1 MEPAVGQSQPAAYKP
16 GMPDRRRRKPDAW
29 ARVFRYL
36 TVLVYPLLII
46 YFLVIVSLG
55 DSLQRSKVTQNIDA
69 VSTEAVRS
77 GGGHAILPIMVAGV
91 AVGAIGLI
99 LSFKRAR
106 RRSDYNYQTQLFLTL
121 LSAGGLVVYFLFR

>member
-1 MEPAVGQSQPAAYKP
+1 MEPAAGQSQPTSYKP
-16 GMPDRRRRKPDAW
+16 GMPDRRRRKPDVW

-36 TVLVYPLLII
+36 TVLVYPLMII
-46 YFLVIVSLG
+46 YFLIIVSLG
-55 DSLQRSKVTQNIDA
+55 DSLQRSKVTENGA
-69 VSTEAVRS
+69 PVSTEAVRS
-77 GGGHAILPIMVAGV
+77 GEGHAILPIMIAGV

-106 RRSDYNYQTQLFLTL
+106 RRSDYTYQTQLFLTL